1 MFQLVE
7 IRHLLNGFL
16 EFLHQVGDI
25 IFGNSEIL
33 SCAHVLA
40 AHFVGCA
47 GRIAEVPGDG
57 FPHGLA
63 GIEQPEHDEERHHG
77 GDEICIGNLPGAA
90 VVSTMTRF
98 LLDNDDWAGA
108 ILIPYAG
115 AASAAGAAD
124 SLPPPRQAFS
134 NSWKVGRT
142 CPGMARRATSTA
154 MMGAVPFRKEKI
166 KTRKTWRK
174 ACSSSAAFAMFEASG
189 PTKP

>member
-7 IRHLLNGFL
+7 IRHLLNGLL

-47 GRIAEVPGDG
+47 GRIAEISGDG
-57 FPHGLA
+57 FSHGLA
-63 GIEQPEHDEERHHG
+63 GVEQPEHDKERHHG

-98 LLDNDDWAGA
+98 LLDNYDWVGDVT
-108 ILIPYAG
+108 LTYSYSC
-115 AASAAGAAD
+115 AALVSF
-124 SLPPPRQAFS
+124 L
-134 NSWKVGRT
+134 VYL
-142 CPGMARRATSTA
+142 
-154 MMGAVPFRKEKI
+154 
-166 KTRKTWRK
+166 
-174 ACSSSAAFAMFEASG
+174 
-189 PTKP
+189 

>member
-77 GDEICIGNLPGAA
+77 GDEIRVSDLPGA
-90 VVSTMTRF
+90 TMMPAMPNF
-98 LLDNDDWAGA
+98 LFDNDDGAGA
-108 ILIPYAG
+108 VLHTYSYAG
-115 AASAAGAAD
+115 AASAAGAAG

-134 NSWKVGRT
+134 NS
-142 CPGMARRATSTA
+142 
-154 MMGAVPFRKEKI
+154 
-166 KTRKTWRK
+166 
-174 ACSSSAAFAMFEASG
+174 
-189 PTKP
+189 

>member
-40 AHFVGCA
+40 AHFVGCSR
-47 GRIAEVPGDG
+47 GIAKISGDG
-57 FPHGLA
+57 FSDRLA
-63 GIEQPEHDEERHHG
+63 GVEQPEHDEERHHG
-77 GDEICIGNLPGAA
+77 GDEIRVSDPPGAA

-98 LLDNDDWAGA
+98 LFDNDDGAGA
-108 ILIPYAG
+108 VLHTYSYAG
-115 AASAAGAAD
+115 AASAAGAAG

-134 NSWKVGRT
+134 NS
-142 CPGMARRATSTA
+142 
-154 MMGAVPFRKEKI
+154 
-166 KTRKTWRK
+166 
-174 ACSSSAAFAMFEASG
+174 
-189 PTKP
+189 